1 MGMASGT
8 RVWLLLM
15 KAHRSLERHA
25 VRSIEGL
32 DMCFSDF
39 AVLELLLHKGPQP
52 VNAIGRRVSLTSGSI
67 TTAIDRLEERGLVV
81 RGFDPDDRRA
91 RIVSLTKS
99 GAARIREVFGH
110 HERAMDRASAGLSK
124 TERDAIAKLL
134 KKLGTTADQKE
145 EEDHVSS

>member
-1 MGMASGT
+1 MASGT
-8 RVWLLLM
+8 HVWLLLM
-15 KAHRSLERHA
+15 KTHRSLERHA
-25 VRSIEGL
+25 IRSIEAL

-52 VNAIGRRVSLTSGSI
+52 VNAIGRRVDLTSGSI

-91 RIVSLTKS
+91 RIVSLTKA
-99 GAARIREVFGH
+99 GTARIREVFAH
-110 HERAMDRASAGLSK
+110 HERVMDRAAAGLSK

-134 KKLGTTADQKE
+134 KKLGTTADEKE
-145 EEDHVSS
+145 ESHVSS

>member
-8 RVWLLLM
+8 HVWLLLM

-25 VRSIEGL
+25 IRSIEAL

-67 TTAIDRLEERGLVV
+67 TTAIDRLEARGLVE

-91 RIVSLTKS
+91 RIVSLTRP
-99 GAARIREVFGH
+99 GTTRIREVFVL
-110 HERAMDRASAGLSK
+110 HERAMDRAAAGLTK
-124 TERDAIAKLL
+124 TERDALARLL
-134 KKLGTTADQKE
+134 KKLGTSADQKE
-145 EEDHVSS
+145 EEGHVSS